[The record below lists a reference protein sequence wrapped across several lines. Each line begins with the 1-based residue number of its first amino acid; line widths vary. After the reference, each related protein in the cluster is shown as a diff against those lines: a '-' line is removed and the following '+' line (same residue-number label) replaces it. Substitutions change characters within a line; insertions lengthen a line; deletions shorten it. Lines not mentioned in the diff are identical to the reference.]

1 MLLNT
6 FLIIFVNAQGLGLGS
21 LFMDQDY
28 EHRLNKLRGIG
39 KKEDEKEISDEY
51 KKRLEVLMNG
61 KNGVDAQ
68 KVEKNDMGME
78 EVKEDTPN
86 NNMYGLDDDVAKL
99 IKELE
104 GKDVDDLLKDV
115 SSHSEDSDS
124 VISLSPEDRIIQQI
138 LDENKLESRYQ

>member
-1 MLLNT
+1 
-6 FLIIFVNAQGLGLGS
+6 
-21 LFMDQDY
+21 MDQDY